1 MTTESIIPESPM
13 ARVPITV
20 MGFRCDRCGHEWI
33 PRGGSEEE
41 PRLCPKCHSAY
52 WNVPKKAK
60 MDYEHF
66 KAKIAATL
74 KSAGKPLTWTE
85 IRTAASLPQLF
96 PNNQW
101 VHRLE
106 GDVGLSRKRESGGT
120 IHWQLGTVVGDDAKT
135 AEAANKARP
144 RARSKQ
150 SAVE

>member
-1 MTTESIIPESPM
+1 M

-60 MDYEHF
+60 MDYEDF
-66 KAKIAATL
+66 RAKIVAAL
-74 KSAGKPLTWTE
+74 KGAKKPLTWTE
-85 IRTAASLPQLF
+85 IRTVASLPQLF

-106 GDVGLSRKRESGGT
+106 KDVALSRMREADGT
-120 IHWQLGTVVGDDAKT
+120 IHWQLGTAPSGN
-135 AEAANKARP
+135 AATTETSHKARRRS
-144 RARSKQ
+144 RAKPSTM
-150 SAVE
+150 E